1 MLRLPRVYC
10 PISDKLDLD
19 IGKILFTLSFI
30 KHEQFDFSF
39 LVNGKSAEKIVFPS
53 ILWVISVFFNLNPKW
68 KGFFHNFS
76 YNYVF
81 LGMGKGSNKL
91 LYKETLAQ
99 GHNPT
104 YFTWCFWQ
112 ERLPF
117 HMDVA
122 SSFKPLSKS

>member
-53 ILWVISVFFNLNPKW
+53 IL
-68 KGFFHNFS
+68 
-76 YNYVF
+76 
-81 LGMGKGSNKL
+81 
-91 LYKETLAQ
+91 
-99 GHNPT
+99 
-104 YFTWCFWQ
+104 
-112 ERLPF
+112 
-117 HMDVA
+117 
-122 SSFKPLSKS
+122 